1 MRRSVSASEA
11 HLARGYG
18 DGRARLAL
26 LELRHALR
34 ECSGLPGEGA
44 VTREQRGLH
53 LLERGQERAD
63 FGLCGGR
70 VRWVRVRGGT
80 LVRAV
85 RERRCV
91 AREDRQR
98 AIYLG
103 EPAATRRTPRGLAR
117 ARSSSYRR
125 APRCSTTSPRGSNG
139 RGRECCRRGS
149 IPSVRRVKTG
159 AARMNLTRIKSIQQ
173 YESRNKPEKHEDRD
187 GGDCCDE
194 RDAQRDESDGE
205 GDEENREHH
214 DRDGNEAEGDETER
228 AREKMADDSKR
239 AGRRRF
245 SRRRLESD
253 WTRHQLLLAYSYSN
267 NRW

>member
-11 HLARGYG
+11 HLARGYD

-26 LELRHALR
+26 LEMRHALR
-34 ECSGLPGEGA
+34 ECSGLSGEGA
-44 VTREQRGLH
+44 VAREERGLH
-53 LLERGQERAD
+53 PLKRAHERAD

-85 RERRCV
+85 RERWCV

-103 EPAATRRTPRGLAR
+103 WVGGARGLRVDLR
-117 ARSSSYRR
+117 ARDHRR
-125 APRCSTTSPRGSNG
+125 IAELLDAR
-139 RGRECCRRGS
+139 
-149 IPSVRRVKTG
+149 RRVRAVRTG
-159 AARMNLTRIKSIQQ
+159 AGASVVGGGRFHRSAESKRAQREWIQSNQIDTQ
-173 YESRNKPEKHEDRD
+173 YESRSKPERHEDRD
-187 GGDCCDE
+187 GGDSCDE

-205 GDEENREHH
+205 GDEKNREHH

-245 SRRRLESD
+245 SRRRFESD

>member
-34 ECSGLPGEGA
+34 ECSSLSGEGA

-53 LLERGQERAD
+53 PLKRAHERAD

-98 AIYLG
+98 AIYFG
-103 EPAATRRTPRGLAR
+103 EPAALVGPAWTCARAIIVVSPSSSMLDDESARFERAR
-117 ARSSSYRR
+117 ARVLSAGVDSIGPPSQ
-125 APRCSTTSPRGSNG
+125 NG
-139 RGRECCRRGS
+139 RSANEF
-149 IPSVRRVKTG
+149 
-159 AARMNLTRIKSIQQ
+159 NRIEIDTQ

-187 GGDCCDE
+187 GGDSCDE

-205 GDEENREHH
+205 GDEKNREHH

-245 SRRRLESD
+245 SRRRFESD

-267 NRW
+267 NRR